1 MVEVFQK
8 CELSNKDHGAV
19 LIVANWD
26 LLCRPAGEEPESIA
40 VLRCD
45 LVSKGILKNAKLSR
59 GGFVPGQ
66 TRDGIAHGGCVS
78 ADSQT

>member
-45 LVSKGILKNAKLSR
+45 LVSKGILKNANH

-66 TRDGIAHGGCVS
+66 TRDGVARGGCVS
-78 ADSQT
+78 ADSKT